1 MAAAINAD
9 MDGASDAVPPGSAG
23 KIGNE
28 ELDQS
33 LKDWEEDSE
42 HRLVAQIVKHVLC
55 SCIYAACLYCT
66 THALL

>member
-9 MDGASDAVPPGSAG
+9 MDGASDAVPSGSAG

-33 LKDWEEDSE
+33 LKDWEDLSTEYSVSRDF
-42 HRLVAQIVKHVLC
+42 IC
-55 SCIYAACLYCT
+55 PIF
-66 THALL
+66 